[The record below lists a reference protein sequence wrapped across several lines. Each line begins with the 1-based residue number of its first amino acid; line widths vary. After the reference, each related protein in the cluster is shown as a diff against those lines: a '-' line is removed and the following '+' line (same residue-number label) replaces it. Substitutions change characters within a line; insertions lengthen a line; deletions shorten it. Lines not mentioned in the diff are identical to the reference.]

1 MNNEITYTRDGLSQD
16 DCNIPALSEKYYLLS
31 PEKLSDIIVR
41 LGVYAKDSPV
51 DVCNN
56 KTFTFLCFIISF
68 VIKDGNRVLSI
79 NEVRV
84 VLMKLLKIHYTDQGL
99 YKGWFTNAERTLR
112 RIERKLLDIR
122 NEHFGPELDE
132 NYIVK
137 LDEAFILVSDLL
149 DSLKIDA
156 ELLYNEIISKD
167 TFEPSYALY
176 ITTAKL
182 LKHFQDRINNFPDRR
197 IDFYYQKVL
206 GFSPKQAKGDTVNLV
221 IPNVA
226 KGNSAVLPKGTR
238 FDAGTTQNGDEVVFE
253 TTEDTSVN
261 DAKVQQIFTMGEPSK
276 KVEIPVYDLSQF
288 PFKENL
294 ESFPL
299 FGKSRTRKNQSE
311 SGTAQASSQ
320 STESN
325 KTPQKSGYGYAFA
338 SEVFRME
345 DGDRRIL
352 IKLDLDSDV
361 EICKDQ
367 FINYLNPNDVRTS
380 ILKNLGSSSTS
391 IFQKNVAELI
401 DKNINDCCI
410 EKKPFKPMRFD
421 ENNPFTSAA
430 NAKKTK
436 EEVDSTKKNITSA
449 ELLRKNVLINDEP
462 QKINEFQKQLITY
475 ATKDITELLNK
486 KNSLSQ
492 IASIEQK
499 LNASTERF
507 YGNINAPCLFMPRIS
522 VVSASSLLESSSK
535 DKKAKEIL
543 DLITSGTSESGI
555 KTTIS
560 ASITTEK
567 GWYNVPESDFS
578 FDVKLFV
585 QTKKCNLTNSI
596 VTNRNPACITYLKK
610 KIYSLVFDIKI
621 PDIAGKTAPY
631 NPEVHGYSW
640 KTKLPVLYL
649 SFNTTV
655 PETLSYLL
663 DQSFENTEVHTVVKN
678 CRNVT
683 VENDF
688 GKMDASKPFLPFGS
702 IPRDGSSFTLGCP
715 EFRNKT
721 IDGFIFK
728 AKWAN
733 ISEDAFDPDCGIYK
747 GYLKRPT
754 KASLKAKVSY
764 LKDGAWSK
772 VTDPKELFY
781 FKNKKKGC
789 TKIKNDFCVA
799 TVQQRLSSSE
809 ELSVS
814 ADEFVFDNQSK
825 TGFLK
830 LILDTNEVAFGHNIY
845 ALSISNYLMQQSFSV
860 TDRMGKDLSKY
871 LSQTFVSTVETSSFG
886 GRDSEPNRGRA
897 PEDGNGNNGSPEGE
911 TNNSSNTQTNENF
924 DKIID
929 YENVPKEPY
938 TPILEDLYVNYN
950 AYAVLNP
957 LPEAEATED
966 RMFFLQPFGECYNP
980 PKPDVDSALYIGFSC
995 TALPKILSLFF
1006 HLNQDSAPF
1015 CRRTLKGFTWRY
1027 LASDGWKDL
1036 LSTKI
1041 IKDSTFYFTQSGI
1054 VSIRLPNDIVNDNP
1068 LMPTG
1073 LYWIKVIPDD
1083 NMWRQCCSLFSIYA
1097 QGVEAVRV
1105 CGFEGSPEAPLVPRC
1120 KSGTISKIINS
1131 IAGLNEVCQL
1141 ADSFGGA
1148 MPESNQRMRLRVAE
1162 RLYHHNRAVSI
1173 RDIERMVLQKF
1184 PEVAKVKCFG
1194 RLDFDQ
1200 FDKFKPGSI
1209 LIVPI
1214 APVVN
1219 KDYFKWNPRFN
1230 AKTLFEIRDYVKKHI
1245 SGSVDVK
1252 VANPYFEKI
1261 KVCGTVKISE
1271 ECDIEEKKKELI
1283 NALGEYISPWYATG
1297 NHNHFGWRLLK
1308 GNIESYIYDFDYV
1321 KDVENFRLE
1330 QVGIEDDAQK
1340 ITEQES
1346 EKNTFTNSYP
1356 WSVAVP
1362 VFDDFFKVEIQ

>member
-16 DCNIPALSEKYYLLS
+16 DRNIPALSEKYYLLS
-31 PEKLSDIIVR
+31 PEQLSDIVVR
-41 LGVYAKDSPV
+41 LGVFAKDSPI
-51 DVCNN
+51 DICNN
-56 KTFTFLCFIISF
+56 KTFTFLCFILSF
-68 VIKDGNRVLSI
+68 VIKDGNRILSI

-84 VLMKLLKIHYTDQGL
+84 VLMRLLRNHYVDQAL
-99 YKGWFTNAERTLR
+99 YKGWFTNAERTLK
-112 RIERKLLDIR
+112 RIERKLVDIR

-132 NYIVK
+132 NFVVN

-206 GFSPKQAKGDTVNLV
+206 GFCPKQAKGDTVDLV

-238 FDAGTTQNGDEVVFE
+238 FEAGTTSNGEEVIFE
-253 TTEDTSVN
+253 TTEDTNVN
-261 DAKVQQIFTMGEPSK
+261 DAKIQQIFTMGEPSK

-288 PFKENL
+288 PFKDKL

-299 FGKSRTRKNQSE
+299 FGKFRTLKNRAEKGNFLSNDQSAE
-311 SGTAQASSQ
+311 NEKAS
-320 STESN
+320 
-325 KTPQKSGYGYAFA
+325 KKSGYGYAFA

-345 DGDRRIL
+345 DGDRRIF

-361 EICKDQ
+361 EICKEQ
-367 FINYLNPNDVRTS
+367 FASFLNPNDIRTA
-380 ILKNLGSSSTS
+380 IINKLSSSATS
-391 IFQKNVAELI
+391 NFQKNVAELI

-421 ENNPFTSAA
+421 ENNPFVSAA
-430 NAKKTK
+430 TPKKTK
-436 EEVDSTKKNITSA
+436 EVDDETKKTITHS
-449 ELLRKNVLINDEP
+449 ELLKKNVLINDEP
-462 QKINEFQKQLITY
+462 QKVSEFQRQLISY
-475 ATKDITELLNK
+475 ATKDISELLNK
-486 KNSLSQ
+486 KIGLSEIVSVEKQ
-492 IASIEQK
+492 LDE
-499 LNASTERF
+499 STERF
-507 YGNINAPCLFMPRIS
+507 FGNKNVPSLFMPRIS
-522 VVSASSLLESSSK
+522 IVSAKSLLESSSK
-535 DKKAKEIL
+535 DKKAREIL
-543 DLITSGTSESGI
+543 DLITNGTGEGSI
-555 KTTIS
+555 KTPVS
-560 ASITTEK
+560 ASITTEN
-567 GWYNVPESDFS
+567 GWYNVPEADLS

-585 QTKKCNLTNSI
+585 QTKSCKLTNS
-596 VTNRNPACITYLKK
+596 VVSNRNPASITYLKK

-621 PDIAGKTAPY
+621 PDIAGKTASY

-640 KTKLPVLYL
+640 KTTLPVLYL
-649 SFNTTV
+649 SLNTTV

-702 IPRDGSSFTLGCP
+702 IPRDESSFTLGCP

-721 IDGFIFK
+721 LDGFIFR

-733 ISEDAFDPDCGIYK
+733 LTEDAFDPDCGLYK
-747 GYLKRPT
+747 GYLKKPS
-754 KASLKAKVSY
+754 KATIKAKVAY
-764 LKDGAWSK
+764 LKDGAWK
-772 VTDPKELFY
+772 EITEPKELFY
-781 FKNKKKGC
+781 LKNKKKGC
-789 TKIKNDFCVA
+789 TKIKKDFCVA
-799 TVQQRLSSSE
+799 NIEQRNSSGE
-809 ELSVS
+809 EIYVS
-814 ADEFVFDNQSK
+814 ADDFVYDNQSK
-825 TGFLK
+825 SGFLK
-830 LILDTNEVAFGHNIY
+830 LILHTDEVAFGHNIY
-845 ALSISNYLMQQSFSV
+845 ALSVSNYLMQQSFGV
-860 TDRMGKDLSKY
+860 TDKMGKDLSVY
-871 LSQTFVSTVETSSFG
+871 LSETFVSTVESRGFVG
-886 GRDSEPNRGRA
+886 GKTFEN
-897 PEDGNGNNGSPEGE
+897 SPEVTPKINEVE
-911 TNNSSNTQTNENF
+911 TYN
-924 DKIID
+924 KIID

-938 TPILEDLYVNYN
+938 TPIMEDLYVNYN

-957 LPEAEATED
+957 LPEAAASED
-966 RMFFLQPFGECYNP
+966 RMFFLQPFGECYKP

-995 TALPKILSLFF
+995 TALPKVLSLFF

-1015 CRRTLKGFTWRY
+1015 CRRTLNGFTWRY
-1027 LASDGWKDL
+1027 LTNDGWKDL

-1054 VSIRLPNDIVNDNP
+1054 VSVRLPNDMVCDNP
-1068 LMPTG
+1068 QMPIG
-1073 LYWIKVIPDD
+1073 LYWLKIVSDN

-1097 QGVEAVRV
+1097 QGVEAIRV
-1105 CGFEGSPEAPLVPRC
+1105 CGFEGSPEVPLIPRC
-1120 KSGTISKIINS
+1120 KSGTISKIIDGV
-1131 IAGLNEVCQL
+1131 AGLNDVCQL
-1141 ADSFGGA
+1141 ADSFGGM
-1148 MPESNQRMRLRVAE
+1148 MPESNQKMRLRVAE

-1173 RDIERMVLQKF
+1173 RDIERMVLEKF

-1200 FDKFKPGSI
+1200 FEKFKPGSI

-1214 APVVN
+1214 APVVD

-1245 SGSVDVK
+1245 SGSADVK

-1261 KVCGTVKISE
+1261 KVCGTVKVSD
-1271 ECDIEEKKKELI
+1271 ECDVEEKKKELI
-1283 NALGEYISPWYATG
+1283 DALGEYISPWYATG

-1308 GNIESYIYDFDYV
+1308 GNIESYIYDFGYV

-1330 QVGIEDDAQK
+1330 QGGIEDDARK
-1340 ITEQES
+1340 LTEQES

-1362 VFDDFFKVEIQ
+1362 VFDDFFKVEVQ